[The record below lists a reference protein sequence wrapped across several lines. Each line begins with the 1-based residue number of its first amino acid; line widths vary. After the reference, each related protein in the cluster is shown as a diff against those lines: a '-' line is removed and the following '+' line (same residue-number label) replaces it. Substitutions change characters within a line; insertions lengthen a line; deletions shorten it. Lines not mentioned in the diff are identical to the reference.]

1 MKLNVTGVSSLN
13 HRNWIAI
20 ERMGLKA
27 HISPQDCSSPQ
38 KLKGALAEAG
48 IVIASK
54 KDSDA
59 LLEAIDA
66 IPDYLPAQLADGL
79 GWNGLCYQLPSGEV
93 ISPPNLECESVFA
106 PSQGKD
112 LPSDNLKTW
121 QQDVVIHLADNPL
134 GLLALALPFVG
145 PLLKLISFERIPAFE
160 IVSGGGTGKSTL
172 QHVSLNAALGKP
184 VIPFACS
191 LAAHGDAA
199 KTPNQH
205 AAGAKDSVLILDSG
219 DREMITQKPDQR
231 RALYRGIEKLASGD
245 AGKHFVLLS
254 TSREPLGDL
263 LGNEAPRAL
272 AYQRVLTINLG
283 KDRPH
288 GVFDH
293 VPDHFSSASAFADHL
308 RLQSSKY
315 RGLPLRHYLERLVA
329 DHAKGPEKLAARIGK
344 SMKTFREKAGSDDN
358 NGEERWRVDCFAIVY
373 AAAMLAK
380 RYGAFPANESFAG
393 KATYGKAILACYDLH
408 RGILPSLQPFEERL
422 VEVARAPD
430 TIIATNTEKR
440 NRLDEDTINEAK
452 AFVTFRKGAYQL
464 LVRSE
469 AIDEVFYDWKMIQGR
484 PQVKEHLDN
493 EKRRN
498 MNKREIAGVK
508 LGRVFAFH
516 LPQDW
521 KDGESIFN

>member
-13 HRNWIAI
+13 QRNWIAI
-20 ERMGLKA
+20 ERMGMKA
-27 HISPQDCSSPQ
+27 YISPQDCSSPQ

-59 LLEAIDA
+59 LLEAIDS

-79 GWNGLCYQLPSGEV
+79 GWNGSCYQLPSGEV
-93 ISPPNLECESVFA
+93 ISPPNLECESVYA
-106 PSQGKD
+106 AAQGID
-112 LPSDNLKTW
+112 LSSDDLDTW
-121 QQDVVIHLADNPL
+121 QHNVVMHLAGNPL
-134 GLLALALPFVG
+134 AVLALALPFVG
-145 PLLKLISFERIPAFE
+145 PLLKLISFERIPAIE

-172 QHVSLNAALGKP
+172 QHVSLNAAMGKP

-205 AAGAKDSVLILDSG
+205 AAGAKDSILILDSG

-254 TSREPLGDL
+254 TAREPLGDL

-293 VPDHFSSASAFADHL
+293 VPDQFASASAFADHL

-315 RGLPLRHYLERLVA
+315 RGVPLRHYLESLVA
-329 DHAKGPEKLAARIGK
+329 DHAKAPEKLAERISGW
-344 SMKTFREKAGSDDN
+344 METFRGKAGSDDN
-358 NGEERWRVDCFAIVY
+358 NGEERWRVDCFAIIY

-380 RYGAFPANESFAG
+380 RYKVFPSEGSFAG
-393 KATYGKAILACYDLH
+393 NAIYGKAILACYDLH
-408 RGILPSLQPFEERL
+408 RGILPSPQPFEERL
-422 VEVARAPD
+422 VRVARASG
-430 TIIATNTEKR
+430 TIIATNAVKR
-440 NRLDEDTINEAK
+440 KRLDEDTINEART
-452 AFVTFRKGAYQL
+452 FVTRRKGSYQL

-493 EKRRN
+493 ENCRK
-498 MNKREIAGVK
+498 MNKRSVAGVE
-508 LGRVFAFH
+508 LGRVYAFH
-516 LPQDW
+516 LPKDW
-521 KDGESIFN
+521 KDGGSIFD